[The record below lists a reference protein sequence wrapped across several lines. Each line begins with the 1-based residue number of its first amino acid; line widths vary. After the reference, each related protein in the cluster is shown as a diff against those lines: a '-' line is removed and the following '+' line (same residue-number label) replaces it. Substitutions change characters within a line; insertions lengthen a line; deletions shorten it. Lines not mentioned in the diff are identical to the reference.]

1 MQLINFYVTFKND
14 PRAEYQ
20 YILPYEKFQ
29 NFLKSN
35 KSRIVLLR
43 LEYIGHSD
51 DDKNEYNNL
60 DFETR
65 KFLAEN
71 NS

>member
-1 MQLINFYVTFKND
+1 MQLINFYVTFKDD
-14 PRAEYQ
+14 PRVEYQ

-35 KSRIVLLR
+35 KERIILLR
-43 LEYIGHSD
+43 LEYIDHSD
-51 DDKNEYNNL
+51 DDKKEYNNL
-60 DFETR
+60 EFETQ

-71 NS
+71 KS